1 MLYHLVLYLQICQVP
16 SEADGCV
23 SGEVVYDLQ
32 QSTVNIFTMAYTE
45 SSLSRLN
52 KDGLIRIAL
61 EMQNSKLGTNSVLT
75 DIKNELSKL
84 RKSYNKL
91 EADLAVSKSVTE
103 IMRKQIVMLERKSW
117 SNEQYSSRECLEISG
132 SPSSTEDSQL
142 EVILLQIFE
151 KMDVK
156 VQKQYRI
163 HLMI

>member
-1 MLYHLVLYLQICQVP
+1 
-16 SEADGCV
+16 
-23 SGEVVYDLQ
+23 
-32 QSTVNIFTMAYTE
+32 
-45 SSLSRLN
+45 
-52 KDGLIRIAL
+52 
-61 EMQNSKLGTNSVLT
+61 
-75 DIKNELSKL
+75 
-84 RKSYNKL
+84 
-91 EADLAVSKSVTE
+91 
-103 IMRKQIVMLERKSW
+103 MLERKSW